1 MGLSIAHNCGMLYC
15 IRRAIEDAA
24 RGACGKEGVVLS
36 VADAYDRDPGRE
48 WERLGRDAYHSLEF
62 ELTMQALA
70 RHLPTSGAVLD
81 AGGGPGR
88 YALALCRLGYE
99 VTLLDISPG
108 NIALARERFAQEPEG
123 VRRRLV
129 EAVVGDICDL
139 SRYPDGHFDA
149 VVSLGGPLSHLP
161 EEADRRRAVDE
172 LVRVTSSAGRGAGGI
187 VALTGIGY
195 LALLREIMMHFSDS
209 LIRPEIVE
217 LLRQSKDYCAG
228 MLWHFFR
235 ADELRALAETCGLTT
250 VEMIGCQGL
259 SAGLSEATN
268 RLHDDPARWAQWMAF
283 LTETASEPAV
293 VDMAEHI
300 LYIGRKG

>member
-1 MGLSIAHNCGMLYC
+1 MGLSIARNCGMLYGM
-15 IRRAIEDAA
+15 RRITE
-24 RGACGKEGVVLS
+24 GTCGKERVMLS

-48 WERLGRDAYHSLEF
+48 WERLARNPYRALEF
-62 ELTMQALA
+62 EITMQTLA
-70 RHLPTSGAVLD
+70 RHLPASGAVLD

-108 NIALARERFAQEPEG
+108 NLALACEQFAQEPEG
-123 VRRRLV
+123 VRQRLV

-149 VVSLGGPLSHLP
+149 VVALGGPLSHLP
-161 EEADRRRAVDE
+161 QEADRRRAVDE
-172 LVRVTSSAGRGAGGI
+172 LVRVAGAGGT

-195 LALLREIMMHFSDS
+195 LALLREIMLNLSES
-209 LIRPEIVE
+209 LVRPETVE
-217 LLRQSKDYCAG
+217 LLRQGKDYCAG

-235 ADELRALAETCGLTT
+235 ADELRALAESCGLAT
-250 VEMIGCQGL
+250 VEMVGCQGL
-259 SAGLSEATN
+259 STGLAEATN

-300 LYIGRKG
+300 LYIGHKP

>member
-1 MGLSIAHNCGMLYC
+1 M
-15 IRRAIEDAA
+15 
-24 RGACGKEGVVLS
+24 LS

-48 WERLGRDAYHSLEF
+48 WERLARDPYRALEF
-62 ELTMQALA
+62 EITMQTLA
-70 RHLPTSGAVLD
+70 RHLPVSGAVLD

-88 YALALCRLGYE
+88 YALALCQMGYE

-108 NIALARERFAQEPEG
+108 NLALAREQFAQEPEG

-149 VVSLGGPLSHLP
+149 VVALGGPLSHLP
-161 EEADRRRAVDE
+161 EEADRRRAVGE
-172 LVRVTSSAGRGAGGI
+172 LVRVTAATAGATAGATETGAGGI

-195 LALLREIMMHFSDS
+195 LALLREIMTNFSDS
-209 LIRPEIVE
+209 LVRPEIVE
-217 LLRQSKDYCAG
+217 LLRQGKDYCAG

-235 ADELRALAETCGLTT
+235 ADELRALAESCGLAT
-250 VEMIGCQGL
+250 VEMVGCQGL
-259 SAGLSEATN
+259 STGLAEATN
-268 RLHDDPARWAQWMAF
+268 RLHDDPARWAQWMTF
-283 LTETASEPAV
+283 LTETASDPAV

-300 LYIGRKG
+300 LYIGRKL

>member
-1 MGLSIAHNCGMLYC
+1 M
-15 IRRAIEDAA
+15 
-24 RGACGKEGVVLS
+24 LS

-48 WERLGRDAYHSLEF
+48 WERLARNPYRALEF
-62 ELTMQALA
+62 EITMQALA

-108 NIALARERFAQEPEG
+108 NIALAREQFAQEPKG

-139 SRYPDGHFDA
+139 SCYPDGHFDA

-161 EEADRRRAVDE
+161 EEADRRRAVGE
-172 LVRVTSSAGRGAGGI
+172 LVRVAAGAAAAAATGAGGI

-195 LALLREIMMHFSDS
+195 LALLREIVMHFSDS

-217 LLRQSKDYCAG
+217 LLRQGKDYCGG

-235 ADELRALAETCGLTT
+235 ADELRTLAESCGLAT
-250 VEMIGCQGL
+250 VEMVGCQGL
-259 SAGLSEATN
+259 STGLTEATN
-268 RLHDDPARWAQWMAF
+268 RLREDPARWAQWMSF

-300 LYIGRKG
+300 LYIGRKP

>member
-1 MGLSIAHNCGMLYC
+1 MGLSIARNCGMLYGM
-15 IRRAIEDAA
+15 RRITKGVM
-24 RGACGKEGVVLS
+24 RGACRKERVMLS
-36 VADAYDRDPGRE
+36 VADAYNRDPGRE
-48 WERLGRDAYHSLEF
+48 WERLARNPYRALEF
-62 ELTMQALA
+62 ELTMQTLA
-70 RHLPTSGAVLD
+70 RHLPASGAVLD

-99 VTLLDISPG
+99 VTLLDISSG
-108 NIALARERFAQEPEG
+108 NIALAREQFAQEPEG

-139 SRYPDGHFDA
+139 SRYPDGHFNA
-149 VVSLGGPLSHLP
+149 VVALGGPLSHLP
-161 EEADRRRAVDE
+161 EEADRRRAVSE
-172 LVRVTSSAGRGAGGI
+172 LVRVTANADGI

-195 LALLREIMMHFSDS
+195 LALLREIMTNFSDS

-217 LLRQSKDYCAG
+217 LLRQGKDYCAG

-235 ADELRALAETCGLTT
+235 ADELRALAESCGLTT
-250 VEMIGCQGL
+250 VEMVGCQGL
-259 SAGLSEATN
+259 STGLTEATN
-268 RLHDDPARWAQWMAF
+268 RLRDDPARWAQWMIF

-300 LYIGRKG
+300 LYIGRKP

>member
-1 MGLSIAHNCGMLYC
+1 MGLSIARNCGMLYGM
-15 IRRAIEDAA
+15 RRITE
-24 RGACGKEGVVLS
+24 GTCGKERVMLS

-48 WERLGRDAYHSLEF
+48 WERLARNPYRALEF
-62 ELTMQALA
+62 EITMQTLA
-70 RHLPTSGAVLD
+70 RHLPASGAVLD

-108 NIALARERFAQEPEG
+108 NLALACEQFAQEPEG

-149 VVSLGGPLSHLP
+149 VVALGGPLSHLP
-161 EEADRRRAVDE
+161 QEADRRRAVDE
-172 LVRVTSSAGRGAGGI
+172 LVRVAGAGGT

-195 LALLREIMMHFSDS
+195 LALLREIMLNLSES
-209 LIRPEIVE
+209 LVRPETVE
-217 LLRQSKDYCAG
+217 LLRQGKDYCAG

-235 ADELRALAETCGLTT
+235 ADELRALAESCGLAT
-250 VEMIGCQGL
+250 VEMVGCQGL
-259 SAGLSEATN
+259 STGLAEATN

-300 LYIGRKG
+300 LYIGHKP